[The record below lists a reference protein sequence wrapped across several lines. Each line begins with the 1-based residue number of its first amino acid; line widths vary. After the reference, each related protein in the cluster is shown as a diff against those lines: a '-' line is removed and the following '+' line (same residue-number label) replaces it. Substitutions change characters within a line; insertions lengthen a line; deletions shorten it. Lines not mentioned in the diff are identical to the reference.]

1 MHEGIK
7 RACIIFGITGIFT
20 ASAVNAATG
29 WVQNTKV
36 TKVSTHHEL
45 FGSCMAY
52 LTKKNSSLDCS
63 QWVTFDCAGDLDGN
77 TKADGNRK
85 FNSAQLALVTG
96 NKVKA
101 QVTDSKK
108 INGQCFVVRLDVFNN

>member
-1 MHEGIK
+1 MH
-7 RACIIFGITGIFT
+7 RWTTRVCVIFCFTGIFT

-36 TKVSTHHEL
+36 TKVSSHHEL
-45 FGSCMAY
+45 FGGCMAY
-52 LTKKNSSLDCS
+52 LSKKNTSLDCS
-63 QWVTFDCAGDLDGN
+63 QWITFDCTGELDGN
-77 TKADGNRK
+77 TKSDGNRK

-96 NKVKA
+96 NKVKV

-108 INGQCFVVRLDVFNN
+108 INGQCFATRVDVFNQ